1 MIRMLI
7 LDGQQA
13 EAQLLQKE
21 ARRQAAVLTDDR
33 WEIKWMQEWKA
44 EEDADFMDIAY
55 LEISSEQSLSAAEQ
69 VRRAW
74 NNVYMVLIVSGNLSP
89 LKYLRPT
96 IMAASLL
103 LRPFQKGQAEESI
116 REAIS
121 FLPSEQTGGEDVFII
136 ADRDGKLRLS
146 CRDIL
151 YFEARA
157 KKIYAAL
164 ENEEYGFYDSMEHLM
179 ERLPSFFFRCHRGYV
194 VNLRRL
200 KRYQSAAGVCILSTD
215 AQIPVSR
222 SYRQSMKERF
232 SEWKQE

>member
-1 MIRMLI
+1 MREWE
-7 LDGQQA
+7 A
-13 EAQLLQKE
+13 EAG
-21 ARRQAAVLTDDR
+21 DR
-33 WEIKWMQEWKA
+33 A
-44 EEDADFMDIAY
+44 ERPDIAY
-55 LEISSEQSLSAAEQ
+55 LEVFSEQGLSAAEQ

-74 NNVYMVLIVSGNLSP
+74 KNVYMVLIVSGSLSP

-103 LRPFQKGQAEESI
+103 LRPFQKEQAKESI

-121 FLPSEQTGGEDVFII
+121 FLPSGKEGEEDVLVI

-179 ERLPSFFFRCHRGYV
+179 ERLPSYFFRCHRGYV
-194 VNLRRL
+194 VNLRHL
-200 KRYQSAAGVCILSTD
+200 KRYQSTAGLCVLGTETE
-215 AQIPVSR
+215 IPVSR
-222 SYRQSMKERF
+222 SYRQRMKERF